1 MHVTNFDRTVD
12 AEDEAIEQEEDNKN
26 EVVEVA
32 KDGSDSSESV
42 QVHSIKTA
50 ITRAD
55 IQITTKNIERQM
67 VSEGDPISQK
77 NATSGLTLLFLG
89 LIAITV
95 YFLYSESDVIQSALG
110 DMWDK
115 AVVSYSKLYYEY
127 NDITDSWYYSMIPEI
142 ETIQPNT
149 PFYSAVDEPYV
160 PTDTRL

>member
-32 KDGSDSSESV
+32 KDGSDSTESV

-50 ITRAD
+50 ITRA
-55 IQITTKNIERQM
+55 
-67 VSEGDPISQK
+67 DPISQK

-127 NDITDSWYYSMIPEI
+127 IDITDSWYYSMIPEI